1 MEHEIDLDESFSQ
14 DELQEILINHKSGIE
29 CHECGLDIQ
38 GKSFSVNIVD
48 KMSKISYKIICE
60 KCKDDKD
67 LRLIKI
73 LGGLSLMCILV
84 ILYRLFSLK

>member
-1 MEHEIDLDESFSQ
+1 MEHEINLDESFSQ
-14 DELQEILINHKSGIE
+14 DELQEILINQKSGIG